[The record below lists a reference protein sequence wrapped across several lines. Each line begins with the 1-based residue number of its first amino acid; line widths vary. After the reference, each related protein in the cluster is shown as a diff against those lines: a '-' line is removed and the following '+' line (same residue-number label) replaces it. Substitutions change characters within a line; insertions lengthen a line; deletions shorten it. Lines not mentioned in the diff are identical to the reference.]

1 MDDIVWRI
9 LPYLSR
15 ELLSDEPV
23 SSLHLTAMLSL
34 VLSSLAASRRTASTP
49 SLPAHVARMKEIF
62 DTDYAHSHSL
72 AALESSLGVSRYR
85 LCHDFSD
92 CIGVPP
98 IQYLNRVRLKA
109 ARTLLRTTTLTIRE
123 VSAAVGIEN
132 TTHFI
137 NLFKKMPESHLCN
150 SGSPLCTNLYFSGFH
165 AVFFNHVSFNNT
177 DSLPIRFSRHF
188 PDQRVNRLSR
198 HLFHVYLISSD
209 CHIAK
214 PRKR

>member
-1 MDDIVWRI
+1 MLLPDQTAYRFSTTHTPFCYHCFYLSTEYFSEYLPFLCANDRIFHMSRTEADDIVWRI
-9 LPYLSR
+9 LPCLSR
-15 ELLSDEPV
+15 ELRSDEPV

-137 NLFKKMPESHLCN
+137 NLFKKDA
-150 SGSPLCTNLYFSGFH
+150 GITPLQFRQS
-165 AVFFNHVSFNNT
+165 
-177 DSLPIRFSRHF
+177 SLH
-188 PDQRVNRLSR
+188 
-198 HLFHVYLISSD
+198 
-209 CHIAK
+209 
-214 PRKR
+214 

>member
-1 MDDIVWRI
+1 
-9 LPYLSR
+9 
-15 ELLSDEPV
+15 
-23 SSLHLTAMLSL
+23 MLSL
-34 VLSSLAASRRTASTP
+34 ILSSLAASRRAASTP
-49 SLPAHVARMKEIF
+49 SLPAHVAHMKEIF

-72 AALESSLGVSRYR
+72 AALESALGVSRYR

-92 CIGVPP
+92 CIGIPP

-150 SGSPLCTNLYFSGFH
+150 SGSLPCTNPYFSGFY
-165 AVFFNHVSFNNT
+165 AVLCDHMSLDDT
-177 DSLPIRFSRHF
+177 DSRRYGSPAIF
-188 PDQRVNRLSR
+188 
-198 HLFHVYLISSD
+198 LISV
-209 CHIAK
+209 
-214 PRKR
+214 